1 MLDAV
6 RMVSGLGSVTFVL
19 GVVVLS
25 SCANAIAP
33 AAPVTSASAPLVA
46 LAPPQTPFSPLKAN
60 PERKAKLL
68 ALTPRLDELFR
79 ARAAEL
85 GTTGAAV
92 AIVLEGEVLYVRGL
106 GVRNLEKHVP
116 VDADTIFR
124 VGSVSKTITALAVM
138 RLRDQGKLALDA
150 PAATYLP
157 ALRAVAGPTTDSPP
171 LTVRQLLSMTSGLG
185 YDDQWGA
192 VTFGY
197 SDAELAR
204 FLEQGL
210 TFGAAPG
217 ERYQYSNLGYALLGK
232 IIEHASGKAFSDYV
246 ATDVFGPLG
255 MTSSGYVTGA
265 LPVERLATGYYRDG
279 ERLVTE
285 PVPSD
290 GVFAP
295 AGGVYT
301 SIRDLARYAAF
312 QLAAYP
318 PRNDPETGAVRRST
332 LREMHAGWAWQRGD
346 DLPVV
351 KRAADGSSSLT
362 AASYGLGWSLNT
374 TCGFEAM
381 VQHGGFEPGYF
392 ASIRLVPRH
401 GFGVVMLSTTAP
413 IGQLRT
419 FELLTTVLRDGG
431 VVTPSAASPS
441 RELLAARDTS
451 IRLLTAWDAQ
461 LVAGAFDPLT
471 LRYSFFRNF
480 RADMERMGREHG
492 RCRAAEEMTALSRS
506 HARFRLECERGAIE
520 FIVFLTPGV
529 PPKIQMFEWHR
540 ELPVT
545 TQDEAAASKLVVSIR
560 RDATLP
566 PDLLAPQADRSA
578 LEKRLA
584 RLHGTYGTCEIDKPL
599 WNNAQGEAAF
609 RLRCADSP
617 LDLAFRLDAKT
628 GRVLDFSGTQPRT
641 FGAICIE

>member
-1 MLDAV
+1 
-6 RMVSGLGSVTFVL
+6 MVSGLGSTTFVL
-19 GVVVLS
+19 GVILLS

-33 AAPVTSASAPLVA
+33 AAPVSSATTPPAPLP
-46 LAPPQTPFSPLKAN
+46 PPQTAFSPLKAN

-68 ALTPRLDELFR
+68 ALTARLDELFKGR
-79 ARAAEL
+79 ASEL

-92 AIVLEGEVLYVRGL
+92 AIVLEGEVVYVRGF
-106 GVRNLEKHVP
+106 GVRNLEQNAP
-116 VDADTIFR
+116 VDADTVFR

-138 RLRDQGKLALDA
+138 RLRDQGKLALDT

-171 LTVRQLLSMTSGLG
+171 LTVRHLLSMTSGLG

-204 FLEQGL
+204 FLERGL

-232 IIEHASGKAFSDYV
+232 IIEQVSGKAFSDYV

-255 MTSSGYVTGA
+255 MTSSGYVTGT

-279 ERLVTE
+279 ERFVAE
-285 PVPSD
+285 PIPSD

-318 PRNDPETGAVRRST
+318 PRIDIETGAVRRST
-332 LREMHAGWAWQRGD
+332 LREMHAGWAWQRWGD

-392 ASIRLVPRH
+392 ASVRLVPRH
-401 GFGVVMLSTTAP
+401 GFGVVMLSTTAS

-419 FELLTTVLRDGG
+419 FELLTNLLREGG
-431 VVTPSAASPS
+431 VVAPSSASPS
-441 RELLAARDTS
+441 PELLAARDTS
-451 IRLLTAWDAQ
+451 IRLLTAWDAE
-461 LVAGAFDPLT
+461 LVAQAFDPLT

-480 RADMERMGREHG
+480 RGDMERMGREHG
-492 RCRAAEEMTALSRS
+492 RCRAAGELTPLSRS
-506 HARFRLECERGAIE
+506 HARFRLECERGAID

-545 TQDEAAASKLVVSIR
+545 TQDEAAASKLVASIR
-560 RDATLP
+560 REATLP
-566 PDLLAPQADRSA
+566 SDLLAPQADHSA

-584 RLHGTYGTCEIDKPL
+584 RLHATYGTCAIDKPL

-609 RLRCADSP
+609 RLRCTDSA
-617 LDLAFRLDAKT
+617 LDLSFRLDAKT
-628 GRVLDFSGTQPRT
+628 GGVLDFSSTQPRA
-641 FGAICIE
+641 FGATCVE